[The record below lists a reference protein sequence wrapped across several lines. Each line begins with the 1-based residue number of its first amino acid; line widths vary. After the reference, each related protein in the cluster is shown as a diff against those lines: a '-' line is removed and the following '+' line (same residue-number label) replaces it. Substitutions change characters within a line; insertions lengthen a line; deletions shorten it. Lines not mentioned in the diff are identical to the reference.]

1 MSNEVLSGLR
11 RRLEQREEATL
22 SPLAC
27 LSRQALRRRPDPL
40 AEQGHR
46 LAFAVDADRV
56 LHSLAYTRYIDKTQV
71 FSLVDNERIS
81 HRVLHVQLVSKIGR
95 GLARMLGLNEDLVE
109 AIALAH
115 DLGHPPFGHDG
126 ESFLSAKCIEHGL
139 GPFRHNLQS
148 VHFLERLER
157 GGQGLNLSL
166 QVLDGV
172 LAHDGES
179 DTVELSPRRGKDF
192 TALDQEMARMIAGQ
206 RQATTPM
213 TLEGCLMRLADT
225 IAYVGRDLEDAIAL
239 GLIQREALPDQVR
252 QVLGESNGTIVYRLV
267 EDLAANSLEKDLMA
281 FSPRVGAALNQL
293 KAFNLERIYTHPL
306 IKTEHAKIAA
316 AFGLMFERYLEDLEQ
331 GRQKSP
337 IFTDFLDGLDSG
349 YAQKQPPAAVV
360 RDFLAGMTDDL
371 FLKRHREMV
380 VPRRL
385 PPRLNAAHSTKN

>member
-1 MSNEVLSGLR
+1 MDEVLAGLR
-11 RRLEQREEATL
+11 RRLEAREEGLL

-27 LSRQALRRRPDPL
+27 LSRQAVRRRPDPL

-71 FSLVDNERIS
+71 FSLVDNDHIS

-95 GLARMLGLNEDLVE
+95 GLGRMLGLNEDLIE

-126 ESFLSAKCIEHGL
+126 ESYLSRKCIEHGL

-148 VHFLERLER
+148 VHFLECLEK

-179 DTVELSPRRGKDF
+179 HTTRLAPARDKDF
-192 TALDQEMARMIAGQ
+192 EALDREMAALGQ
-206 RQATTPM
+206 GRGGGVTPM
-213 TLEGCLMRLADT
+213 TLEGCLVRVTDT

-239 GLIQREALPDQVR
+239 GLITRDMVPGQVR
-252 QVLGESNGTIVYRLV
+252 RVLGDSNGTIVYRLV
-267 EDLAANSLEKDLMA
+267 EDLALNSLERDFIA
-281 FSPRVGAALNQL
+281 FSPEVGQALGRL
-293 KAFNLERIYTHPL
+293 KAFNLESIYTHPR
-306 IKTEHAKIAA
+306 IKTEHHKIAA
-316 AFGLMFERYLEDLEQ
+316 AFDLLFERYLDDLKRDDRS
-331 GRQKSP
+331 GP
-337 IFTDFLDGLDSG
+337 VYADFLDHLDPA
-349 YAQKQPPAAVV
+349 YPEKFPPAAVV
-360 RDFLAGMTDDL
+360 RDFLASMTDEF
-371 FLKRHREMV
+371 FLKRHRELV

-385 PPRLNAAHSTKN
+385 PPRLNMVHSTEN